1 VDGAEEDADCLIVEG
16 EAEDD
21 RGLVKFPY
29 LSMIEWTVL
38 RRMQIASLWKVRMT
52 EDW

>member
-1 VDGAEEDADCLIVEG
+1 VDGAEEDADRLVVEG
-16 EAEDD
+16 EDD

-29 LSMIEWTVL
+29 LSMMEWTVL
-38 RRMQIASLWKVRMT
+38 RRTQIASLLKVRMT

>member
-1 VDGAEEDADCLIVEG
+1 MDRAEEDRLRLVVEG
-16 EAEDD
+16 EDD

-29 LSMIEWTVL
+29 LSMIVNRA
-38 RRMQIASLWKVRMT
+38 RRTKSASLWKVRKT

>member
-1 VDGAEEDADCLIVEG
+1 MNRAEEDADRLVVKG
-16 EAEDD
+16 EDD
-21 RGLVKFPY
+21 SGLVKFAY
-29 LSMIEWTVL
+29 LSMMEWTVL